1 MDHIKFKSLFA
12 RNFRSINNT
21 GMTINYE
28 GGLNTL
34 VVSTDNG
41 SGKSTMWRDAL
52 FYVLFDKPYAKGQTK
67 SQLINSASGNQL
79 LVKLEFEKGGV
90 EYVVERGQQ
99 PSIFNISV
107 DGVALNKEAVNFQ
120 EVLLKILGADE
131 KVFTNSVILGADKF
145 VPFTSMPAEDRR
157 RYCDQMLDLVVITTM
172 SDINKQNVKDNAAAI
187 SKCNNELTAI
197 KIKIDGVKE
206 VIEVKRKNAEERR
219 DQLQTSIQQHLQEVD
234 RLEGQ
239 IEELLPALEIFQSRL
254 KINQSKLKDE
264 VDTFDSSIQDE
275 KTKLVQALE
284 EIRADVYPHSYEV
297 PSIKVH
303 IQELGAKHK
312 QLMGEVEGEI
322 TALNK
327 DKATLSELDKMKA
340 EFQSRIDNLKAPNR
354 DMPCGHCGGIVGGGI
369 VGDDFFQKHLDNHQA
384 ELDKYQKGLSAVES
398 RLSAY
403 VERDL
408 VKEHDILSLRLVE
421 IQQQYDNDLAQLQ
434 SDLETAQAKEQAW
447 RVEWAT
453 RSSEAQ
459 SAVNNFENDCK
470 SKRLEI
476 ISKYQDEINNAKANI
491 SKAESQIQH
500 LESNLKAEQDRA
512 SRTQKELDSL
522 DLSGTKA
529 DEDRLVALQR
539 EEIAIDEEL
548 KTHHYKQKILEL
560 LTKNLKDGGIKAKIV
575 ENYLPY
581 INQRINFYLEK
592 LNFFINVELTSN
604 FELKMMGSG
613 RGNQTI
619 PCLSAG
625 QQKRID
631 IAVLMAWRD
640 VSRQAAVNSCN
651 ILIMDEILES
661 LSQNGIIDFIEMWN
675 ASDEAKYTHL
685 VVISQRKSE
694 LEVLFDDVKEYK
706 LVDGSTVKV
715 V

>member
-21 GMTINYE
+21 GMTITYE

-52 FYVLFDKPYAKGQTK
+52 FYALFDKPYAKGQTK

-90 EYVVERGQQ
+90 DYIVERGQQ

-172 SDINKQNVKDNAAAI
+172 SDINKQNVKDNTAAI
-187 SKCNNELTAI
+187 SNCNTELAAV

-219 DQLQTSIQQHLQEVD
+219 DQLQTSIQQHLEEVD
-234 RLEGQ
+234 RLGGQ
-239 IEELLPALEIFQSRL
+239 IEELLPALDVEKSSLIDL
-254 KINQSKLKDE
+254 QSKLKNE
-264 VDTFDSSIQDE
+264 VDTFDSSIRDE

-284 EIRADVYPHSYEV
+284 EIRADIYPHSNEV
-297 PSIKVH
+297 PSIKVR
-303 IQELGAKHK
+303 IQDLGAKHK

-327 DKATLSELDKMKA
+327 EKATLTELDKMKT

-354 DMPCGHCGGIVGGGI
+354 DMPCDHCGGI

-384 ELDKYQKGLSAVES
+384 ELDKYQKGLSVVES

-403 VERDL
+403 AERDL
-408 VKEHDILSLRLVE
+408 VKEHDALSLRMVE
-421 IQQQYDNDLAQLQ
+421 IQQKYDNDLAQLQ

-459 SAVNNFENDCK
+459 SVVNNFENDCK

-476 ISKYQDEINNAKANI
+476 ISKYQDEINNAKSNI

-500 LESNLKAEQDRA
+500 LESNLRAEQDRA
-512 SRTQKELDSL
+512 DRTQQELDSL

-529 DEDRLVALQR
+529 DEDRLVALQQ

-560 LTKNLKDGGIKAKIV
+560 MTKNLKDGGIKAKIV

-592 LNFFINVELTSN
+592 LNFFVNVELTSN
-604 FELKMMGSG
+604 FELKMIGSG

-651 ILIMDEILES
+651 ILIMDEILEA
-661 LSQNGIIDFIEMWN
+661 LSFSGVADFIDMWN
-675 ASDEAKYTHL
+675 GSDESNYTHL
-685 VVISQRKSE
+685 VVISQRWAE
-694 LEVLFDDVKEYK
+694 FEPYFDDVKAYK
-706 LVDGSTVKV
+706 LVDKSTVEIKD
-715 V
+715 

>member
-21 GMTINYE
+21 GMTITYE

-52 FYVLFDKPYAKGQTK
+52 FYALFDKPYAKGQTK

-79 LVKLEFEKGGV
+79 LVKLEFERGGV

-99 PSIFNISV
+99 PSIFSISV
-107 DGVALNKEAVNFQ
+107 DGTPLNKEAVNFQ

-172 SDINKQNVKDNAAAI
+172 SDINKQNVKDNTTAI
-187 SKCNNELTAI
+187 SNCNTGLAAV

-219 DQLQTSIQQHLQEVD
+219 DQLQSALTDHVQKVV

-239 IEELLPALEIFQSRL
+239 IEELLPALDVEKSTL
-254 KINQSKLKDE
+254 TDLQSKLKNE

-284 EIRADVYPHSYEV
+284 EIRADAYPHSYEV

-312 QLMGEVEGEI
+312 KLMGEVEGEI

-327 DKATLSELDKMKA
+327 DKSTLSELDKMKA

-354 DMPCGHCGGIVGGGI
+354 DMPCVHCGGI

-398 RLSAY
+398 RLSTYA
-403 VERDL
+403 ERDL
-408 VKEHDILSLRLVE
+408 DKEHDVLALRMVE
-421 IQQQYDNDLAQLQ
+421 IQQQYDNDLTQLQ

-476 ISKYQDEINNAKANI
+476 ISKYQDEINNAKSNI

-500 LESNLKAEQDRA
+500 LESNLQAEQDRA
-512 SRTQKELDSL
+512 ERTQQELDSL

-529 DEDRLVALQR
+529 DEDRLVALQQ
-539 EEIAIDEEL
+539 EEIVIDEEL

-560 LTKNLKDGGIKAKIV
+560 MTKNLKDGGIKAKIV

-592 LNFFINVELTSN
+592 LNFFVNVELTSN

-706 LVDGSTVKV
+706 LVDKSTVEV

>member
-28 GGLNTL
+28 GGLSTL

-52 FYVLFDKPYAKGQTK
+52 FYALFDKPYAKGQTK

-172 SDINKQNVKDNAAAI
+172 SDINKQNVKDNTTAI
-187 SKCNNELTAI
+187 SNCNTELAAV

-219 DQLQTSIQQHLQEVD
+219 DQLQTSLDGHVQEVV

-239 IEELLPALEIFQSRL
+239 IEELLPALDVEKSAL
-254 KINQSKLKDE
+254 VELQSKLKTEID
-264 VDTFDSSIQDE
+264 DFDSSIQDE
-275 KTKLVQALE
+275 KAKLVRELE
-284 EIRADVYPHSYEV
+284 EIKADTYPHPNEV

-303 IQELGAKHK
+303 IQDLGTKHK

-322 TALNK
+322 TTLNK
-327 DKATLSELDKMKA
+327 DKSTLTELEKMKS

-354 DMPCGHCGGIVGGGI
+354 DMPCDHCGGI
-369 VGDDFFQKHLDNHQA
+369 VGDDFFQKHLDAHQA
-384 ELDKYQKGLSAVES
+384 ELDKYQNGLSAVDT

-403 VERDL
+403 AERDL
-408 VKEHDILSLRLVE
+408 TKEHDALSLRLVE
-421 IQQQYDNDLAQLQ
+421 IQQKYDNDLAQLQ
-434 SDLETAQAKEQAW
+434 SDLETAQATEQVW
-447 RVEWAT
+447 KISWAT
-453 RSSEAQ
+453 CTTEAQ
-459 SAVNNFENDCK
+459 LAVQNFENDCK

-476 ISKYQDEINNAKANI
+476 ISKYQDGINNAKANI

-500 LESNLKAEQDRA
+500 LESNLKSEKERA
-512 SRTQKELDSL
+512 DRTQKELESL

-529 DEDRLVALQR
+529 DEDRLASLQQ
-539 EEIAIDEEL
+539 EEVVIDEEL

-560 LTKNLKDGGIKAKIV
+560 MTKNLKDGGIKAKIV

-604 FELKMMGSG
+604 FELKLMGSG

-651 ILIMDEILES
+651 VLIMDEILEA
-661 LSQNGIIDFIEMWN
+661 LSSSGIIDFIEMWN
-675 ASDEAKYTHL
+675 SSDESKYTHL

-694 LEVLFDDVKEYK
+694 FEVLFDDVKEYK
-706 LVDGSTVKV
+706 LVDKSTVEV

>member
-21 GMTINYE
+21 GMTINYS

-41 SGKSTMWRDAL
+41 SGKSTIWRDAL
-52 FYVLFDKPYAKGQTK
+52 FYALFDKPYAKGQTK

-131 KVFTNSVILGADKF
+131 KVFANSVILGADKF

-219 DQLQTSIQQHLQEVD
+219 DQLQSSLNNHVQEIV

-239 IEELLPALEIFQSRL
+239 IEELLPALDVEKATL
-254 KINQSKLKDE
+254 VDLQSKLKGE
-264 VDTFDSSIQDE
+264 VDAFDASIQDE

-284 EIRADVYPHSYEV
+284 EIRADTYPNSYEV

-303 IQELGAKHK
+303 IQDLGAKHK
-312 QLMGEVEGEI
+312 QLMGEVDSEI

-327 DKATLSELDKMKA
+327 EKATLVELEKMKS
-340 EFQSRIDNLKAPNR
+340 EFQSRIDNLKTPNR
-354 DMPCGHCGGIVGGGI
+354 DMPCEHCGGI
-369 VGDDFFQKHLDNHQA
+369 VGDDFFQKHLDAHQA
-384 ELDKYQKGLSAVES
+384 ELDKYQKGLAAVGDRIS
-398 RLSAY
+398 VYA
-403 VERDL
+403 ERDL
-408 VKEHDILSLRLVE
+408 DKEHDALSSRMVE
-421 IQQQYDNDLAQLQ
+421 IQQQYDTDLAKLQ
-434 SDLETAQAKEQAW
+434 SDLEQAQTKEQSW
-447 RVEWAT
+447 NITQAT
-453 RSSEAQ
+453 RSTEAQ
-459 SAVNNFENDCK
+459 LAVQNFENDCK
-470 SKRLEI
+470 NKRLEI
-476 ISKYQDEINNAKANI
+476 ISRYQDEINNAKSSI
-491 SKAESQIQH
+491 SKAESQIQN
-500 LESNLKAEQDRA
+500 LESNLLAEKDRA
-512 SRTQKELDSL
+512 DRTQKELESL

-529 DEDRLVALQR
+529 DEDRLESLQQ
-539 EEIAIDEEL
+539 EEVAIDEEMQ
-548 KTHHYKQKILEL
+548 THHNKQKILEL

-706 LVDGSTVKV
+706 LVDGSTVEV
-715 V
+715 I